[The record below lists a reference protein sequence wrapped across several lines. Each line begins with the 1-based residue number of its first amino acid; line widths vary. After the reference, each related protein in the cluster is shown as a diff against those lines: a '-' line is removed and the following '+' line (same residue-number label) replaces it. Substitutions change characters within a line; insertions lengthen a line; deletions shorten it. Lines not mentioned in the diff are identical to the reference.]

1 MKHFIFGRAKNI
13 HIQFLRYFFVGGSA
27 SVVDLLVYSI
37 LITVVDT
44 HYALAAFL
52 GYMFGLSWNY
62 VISLAWVFESKHN
75 RVKEILMVFC
85 IAIGGLLWTWLILYI
100 LIDFAGIDAIIAKIL
115 SQIIVLFW
123 NFGMRKYY
131 VFH

>member
-1 MKHFIFGRAKNI
+1 MKHFIFGRAKSA

-27 SVVDLLVYSI
+27 SVIDI
-37 LITVVDT
+37 LIYTILISFFSV
-44 HYALAAFL
+44 HYAFAAFV

-62 VISLAWVFESKHN
+62 IIGLFWVFERRHG
-75 RVKEILMVFC
+75 RMKEILMVFL
-85 IAIGGLLWTWLILYI
+85 IALGGLFWTWIILFVM
-100 LIDFAGIDAIIAKIL
+100 IDMIGIDAVISKLI

-131 VFH
+131 VFN